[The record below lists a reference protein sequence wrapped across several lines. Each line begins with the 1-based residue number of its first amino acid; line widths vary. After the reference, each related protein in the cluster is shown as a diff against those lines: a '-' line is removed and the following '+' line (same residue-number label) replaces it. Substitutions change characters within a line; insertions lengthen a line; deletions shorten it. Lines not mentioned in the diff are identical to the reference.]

1 MIDVC
6 CYHNRILFL
15 LKKVFDMVANK
26 QYSLW
31 FLFVFLSLC
40 AAGLSYKYFD
50 QVAPIVQ
57 LSITADRQQIID
69 QALTV
74 ASELNWNL
82 AGYQTAV
89 EFDSDDNLQCFVELE
104 GGGKQAFVEMF
115 QLQRFYPYQWKIR
128 FFKEKEVVEMRVN
141 FSPDGHRIGFSKK
154 ISEMTQGKA
163 LSQDEAQLISEKSI
177 IHWCHDFENYTLVEY
192 DSEKQDSGRVDHSFV
207 FERTDISL
215 GKGLY
220 RFQAVVSG
228 DELTKLEP
236 FVKIPDNFKRRYQ
249 EMRSAN
255 NLLALVGSFLLKMLY
270 LFIFCLFGLIYFYRR
285 NYLLVKPACITALF
299 VAGLEFLSGLN
310 NYPLWW
316 NSYNTIQSSSTYILI
331 KCFECFLNFCIL
343 LSVIFA
349 GLVVAE
355 AAGRAVY
362 KYHTQFFKMLN
373 WQALSSTELF
383 KQVAIGYLWTPFE
396 FGYVILFLYITE
408 TYFGW
413 WSPSSSLSDPN
424 VIASIFPWFGAIS
437 MSLRAGF
444 GEEVLFRALPI
455 AMIAV
460 LTQKSKHK
468 KWWFTAIFILQALI
482 FGACHAN
489 YPNQPFFTRLVEL
502 IIPSFNFGFLYYRF
516 GLIPGTI
523 CHFVYDAILFALPVF
538 SSNLFWSKIIVL
550 FLIGLPLWIVLAVLV
565 YNKKLYAL
573 PGQYFNQAFIA
584 KEYIPTPVVERK
596 IGDAIPR
603 RNMLIVLILG
613 FLGFGLI
620 ILTNRFC
627 PDTGPLLVT
636 KSQAIACAT
645 QAVQEEFGVDVFV
658 HWQPIC
664 TVQDDADS
672 TSSRFVWQLYG
683 KDMYQKMQG
692 SYLQGESWMVRF
704 VQFSRPIEDRS
715 EEYRVVISNCCRCG
729 KIEPKN
735 TDPRIIEIE
744 HKLPELYQGADLSQE
759 QALIIAYEYIKN
771 KFGLTQD
778 ETNLISVVNDKLEN
792 RRDWTVIVQALKS
805 FDFYKEGQARI
816 QLIISGDIVTKYSR
830 TVHTPEDWT
839 RADKSIIMNIK
850 IIKLALYFL
859 MILFIMFGSFFGF
872 QKLLQSTYG
881 NKIILHKGLFMTMLV
896 AIVSINSFC
905 MQIGTFN
912 TAEPFYDQYGR
923 RVLQI
928 ILQNSWQ
935 VMFCSLFMTIA
946 AVGFIKGRK
955 PRYLQSVGLST
966 AIGLC
971 IQGVWMSVSHLQMI
985 LEPQSSNC
993 GFAGSWSPIIALCSS
1008 TMKYFCLLVSII
1020 IPMFLMIKFLQKKW
1034 PDRIFMQVL
1043 SVILFCISLESICGS
1058 ESILIMILRGFAVGL
1073 IVYGAYRLILQY
1085 DMTLLPFIIAII
1097 TIIDVP
1103 LPELFYPSYIGSQ
1116 LHAVCAIILM
1126 MIVGFFFYERS
1137 HVE

>member
-1 MIDVC
+1 
-6 CYHNRILFL
+6 
-15 LKKVFDMVANK
+15 MVANK

-57 LSITADRQQIID
+57 LSITADRQQVID

-74 ASELNWNL
+74 ASELNWDL
-82 AGYQTAV
+82 AEYQTAV
-89 EFDSDDNLQCFVELE
+89 EFDSDNDLQCFIELE

-115 QLQRFYPYQWKIR
+115 QSQRFYPYQWKVR

-163 LSQDEAQLISEKSI
+163 LSQEDAQLIVEGSI
-177 IHWCHDFENYTLVEY
+177 AQWCHNFENYTLVEY
-192 DSEKQDSGRVDHSFV
+192 DSEKQDSGRLDHSFV
-207 FERTDISL
+207 YERTDISI

-220 RFQAVVSG
+220 RFQAAVSG
-228 DELTKLEP
+228 DEVTALRP
-236 FVKIPDNFKRRYQ
+236 FVKIPDNFTRRYQ

-255 NLLALVGSFLLKMLY
+255 NLLALVGSFLLIILY
-270 LFIFCLFGLIYFYRR
+270 FFIFCLFGLIYFYRR
-285 NYLLVKPACITALF
+285 NYLLVKPACITALC
-299 VAGLEFLSGLN
+299 VAGLEFCSGLN

-331 KCFECFLNFCIL
+331 KCFEIFLNFCIL
-343 LSVIFA
+343 LSVVFL

-362 KYHTQFFKMLN
+362 KYHTQFFKMLD

-408 TYFGW
+408 TYFAW

-424 VIASIFPWFGAIS
+424 VIASFFPWFGAIS
-437 MSLRAGF
+437 TSLRAGF

-455 AMIAV
+455 AMVAV
-460 LTQKSKHK
+460 LAQKSKHK
-468 KWWFTAIFILQALI
+468 KWWFIAIFILQALI

-516 GLIPGTI
+516 GVIPGTI

-573 PGQYFNQAFIA
+573 PAQYFNQAFIA
-584 KEYIPTPVVERK
+584 KEYIPTPIAERR
-596 IGDAIPR
+596 IGGVIPR
-603 RNMLIVLILG
+603 RNILIISMLGCFG
-613 FLGFGLI
+613 FALI
-620 ILTNRFC
+620 ILMNRFC

-636 KSQAIACAT
+636 KSQAIVFAA
-645 QAVQEEFGVDVFV
+645 QAVQAEYGVDVSV
-658 HWQPIC
+658 DWQPVC

-683 KDMYQKMQG
+683 KDLYQKMQG
-692 SYLQGESWMVRF
+692 SYLQGESWMIRF
-704 VQFSRPIEDRS
+704 VQFGRPVEDRS
-715 EEYRVVISNCCRCG
+715 EEYRVIISNCCRLG
-729 KIEPKN
+729 KVEPQ
-735 TDPRIIEIE
+735 DSHPIVIALE
-744 HKLPELYQGADLSQE
+744 HKLPELSQGADIAQD
-759 QALIIAYEYIKN
+759 QALTIAYEYIKN
-771 KFGLTQD
+771 KFGLAHN
-778 ETNLISVVNDKLEN
+778 EINLISVVNDKLEN
-792 RRDWTVIVQALKS
+792 RRNWTIIVQDLKS
-805 FDFYKEGQARI
+805 FDFDKEGQARI
-816 QLIISGDIVTKYSR
+816 QLIISGDVVTKYSR

-839 RADKSIIMNIK
+839 RADKSIVMNMK
-850 IIKLALYFL
+850 MIKLGLYFL
-859 MILFIMFGSFFGF
+859 MILLIMLGSAFGF

-881 NKIILHKGLFMTMLV
+881 NKIMLHKGFFMTMLV

-905 MQIGTFN
+905 MHIGTFN

-935 VMFCSLFMTIA
+935 IMFCSFFMTIA

-955 PRYLQSVGLST
+955 SRYLQSIGLST

-971 IQGVWMSVSHLQMI
+971 IQGVFIGISQLQI
-985 LEPQSSNC
+985 LLEPRSCNSGC
-993 GFAGSWSPIIALCSS
+993 VGSWSPLMGLCGL
-1008 TMKYFCLLVSII
+1008 TIKYFCLLVSIV

-1034 PDRIFMQVL
+1034 PNLLWIQFL
-1043 SVILFCISLESICGS
+1043 SMILFCLSLESMCGS
-1058 ESILIMILRGFAVGL
+1058 ESIIMMIVRGFVLGL
-1073 IVYGAYRLILQY
+1073 IVYGIYKLILQY
-1085 DMTLLPFIIAII
+1085 DMTLLPLIIAII

-1116 LHAVCAIILM
+1116 LHAVFAIILM
-1126 MIVGFFFYERS
+1126 MLVGLFFYERS
-1137 HVE
+1137 HLE